1 MHDMHP
7 LQEASVWL
15 SEFSYGEKGVD
26 MNRLKSTEECH
37 ITVLLLN

>member
-1 MHDMHP
+1 MHNKHP

-15 SEFSYGEKGVD
+15 SGFSYGEKGVG